1 MPGSSRLARLLQAAC
16 IAQLGGAAGWL
27 AWRWTASPLQA
38 IAGAALVV
46 CAGPLVLAI
55 EFACLAVIGRS
66 DGGLPRPTFS
76 GLARAWIAE
85 TLDLYRTFWWRQP
98 FRWRAEPDHLAA
110 DCAGRPGVVLVH
122 GFVCNR
128 GFWTPWLRHL
138 RTRGHAFVAVNLEPV
153 FGSIDDY
160 VTIIGEAVNHV
171 RAATGVAP
179 VLVAHSM
186 GGIAARAWWRVAD
199 AQQVAHIVTIAS
211 PHRGTWLGRFSRHAN
226 ARQMHL
232 GSGWLA
238 QLASD
243 EQRHPLPPTTCWYS
257 NCDNIVFPVTTA
269 TLPNAQNRFVAGQPH
284 VSLAFH
290 PEVIAATF
298 DVLDQIARRSSTCK
312 FHRREH

>member
-16 IAQLGGAAGWL
+16 FAQLGAAAGWL

-38 IAGAALVV
+38 ITGAALIVFV
-46 CAGPLVLAI
+46 GPLVLAI
-55 EFACLAVIGRS
+55 EFACLAAIARS
-66 DGGLPRPTFS
+66 NDGLPRPTFL
-76 GLARAWIAE
+76 GLARAWLAE

-98 FRWRAEPDHLAA
+98 FRWRAEPDHLGPH
-110 DCAGRPGVVLVH
+110 CAGRPGVVLVH

-138 RTRGHAFVAVNLEPV
+138 HARGHAFVALNLEPV

-160 VTIIGEAVNHV
+160 VATIGEAVDRVH
-171 RAATGVAP
+171 AATGFAP

-186 GGIAARAWWRVAD
+186 GGLAARAWWRTAGTR
-199 AQQVAHIVTIAS
+199 QVAHIVTIAS

-232 GSGWLA
+232 RSDWLA

-243 EQRHPLPPTTCWYS
+243 EQRRPLPPTTCWYS
-257 NCDNIVFPVTTA
+257 DCDNIVFPVTTA
-269 TLPNAQNRFVAGQPH
+269 TLPNADNRFLPGQPH
-284 VSLAFH
+284 VSLAFR
-290 PEVIAATF
+290 PEVLAAT
-298 DVLDQIARRSSTCK
+298 LDLIEQIGRRSSTCM
-312 FHRREH
+312 FHRSDS